1 MPEWLSVSRLVD
13 IILLG
18 MAFEACWLFDRHRR
32 LRLPG
37 MPTLFFH
44 LLSGAFLLITMKL
57 ILANA
62 DVLHI
67 MAALGI
73 SGAAH
78 ATDIVKE
85 MSRSG
90 VR

>member
-44 LLSGAFLLITMKL
+44 LLSGAFLLIAMKL

>member
-18 MAFEACWLFDRHRR
+18 MAVEAYWLFGRHRR
-32 LRLPG
+32 LGLPG
-37 MPTLFFH
+37 MPTIFFH
-44 LLSGAFLLITMKL
+44 LLSGAFLLIAMKL

-62 DVLHI
+62 DELHI

-73 SGAAH
+73 SGVAH

-85 MSRSG
+85 MSRSA